1 MNYSAGKSLCG
12 DILSGA
18 SLGPA
23 PIKRLVAK
31 ESSADDRYLA
41 ISVAVR
47 SLACVILSE
56 HLSARQCLRV
66 QLIPLCDARIAL
78 LVDVG
83 VNER

>member
-12 DILSGA
+12 IILSGA
-18 SLGPA
+18 ILGPA

-41 ISVAVR
+41 KSVAVR

-56 HLSARQCLRV
+56 YLSARQCLRV
-66 QLIPLCDARIAL
+66 QLFPLYDALIAL

-83 VNER
+83 VIKR